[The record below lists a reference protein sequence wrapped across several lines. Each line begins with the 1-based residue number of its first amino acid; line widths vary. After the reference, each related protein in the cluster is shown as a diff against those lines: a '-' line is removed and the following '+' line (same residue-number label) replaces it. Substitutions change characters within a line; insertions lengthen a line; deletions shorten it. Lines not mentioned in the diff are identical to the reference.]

1 MQNILIDVCYQ
12 NINQMNNRR
21 VYPRI
26 WDRAYLVLNE
36 LSKQI
41 QEVIQKELKNKTQL
55 SLSCDK
61 NQTRFIYDKF
71 GLGGLI

>member
-1 MQNILIDVCYQ
+1 MQNILLDVCYQ

-61 NQTRFIYDKF
+61 NQTRFICDKF